1 MFTSSHYLCFGR
13 FIKTRR
19 WKKKQRMWMKE
30 WLKTTSRFS
39 HENLLR
45 VMEISLP
52 LDYRVYVWMFSSTS
66 GEILVVIASFIQRG
80 DMIIIYCCGTLQ
92 IKLYT
97 VRIFIKQPLICKLLV
112 HVWAT
117 SYKCQL

>member
-1 MFTSSHYLCFGR
+1 
-13 FIKTRR
+13 
-19 WKKKQRMWMKE
+19 MKE